1 MFGRLW
7 YKLGSV
13 NTVILMS
20 AYCHR
25 EVKQETNN
33 SLYSADDLRERQL
46 LWNFSIRV
54 ALRSSESERL
64 SDNSA
69 DWKQH
74 CHLSPEE
81 LAKGSR
87 GAESKRSKVISAVTT
102 SSLSVITTFES
113 KLTYFFT
120 AADRK
125 CQIQFRC
132 FLLPDGTKLSSESRC
147 YIEEMSVFS
156 VGFCV

>member
-1 MFGRLW
+1 MITART
-7 YKLGSV
+7 GS
-13 NTVILMS
+13 NTFTCQ
-20 AYCHR
+20 A
-25 EVKQETNN
+25 
-33 SLYSADDLRERQL
+33 
-46 LWNFSIRV
+46 
-54 ALRSSESERL
+54 
-64 SDNSA
+64 
-69 DWKQH
+69 
-74 CHLSPEE
+74 EE

-125 CQIQFRC
+125 CQIQYRC